1 MADTSTAAA
10 QTDLQVGKLK
20 YHDTGRFSQL
30 ILDYLDNH
38 SNLDGLYAWSR
49 NESGLQAAMQA
60 MDSRSWPRE
69 ALAEALQDTYR
80 DIEHS
85 DAVSSG
91 IQKLSDEALAVVTA
105 HQLNLFSGP
114 LYVVLKAAAVVA
126 AARNWEAKFP
136 GRQFVP
142 VFWLGSEDHDFEEI
156 NHFNLF
162 GQKWA
167 WEREASGATGRMK
180 VDEELQRLGQALKE
194 RLGDSPQAQ
203 ELAEIF
209 DYAYQ
214 PGDSLA
220 RAHTRLLNRLF
231 GAHGLVV
238 LDADHKALKVAFS
251 EVLSRE
257 LTEQP
262 AVDVL
267 KPALEQ
273 LEANYHVQASP
284 RRINLFWMKEDL
296 RPRLE
301 KEGDGPVFTVDADQ
315 TWSLEEI
322 AEELEKHPERF
333 SPNVILRPI
342 YQQAVLP
349 SIAYIGGGGE
359 LAYWLELRPLFEAY
373 DAFYPLL
380 LLRNSVMWMDQ
391 GSVKKLDQL
400 QLKAED
406 LFQEEEGLVKA
417 WVAEHAEGDFD
428 LEVEKKTLTAFYDQL
443 SQRVLAID
451 SGLKGRMEADKS
463 NQLKSLDKLEGRLIK
478 SAKQKH
484 ETDVKKIRALVD
496 RFFPNRGLQERR
508 ENFAGIW
515 LRQGSAMIDTL
526 IQELDP
532 LDERFTIIQERKT
545 GH

>member
-1 MADTSTAAA
+1 MADTSSAAVQA
-10 QTDLQVGKLK
+10 DFQVSKIK
-20 YHDTGRFSQL
+20 YHETGRFSQL
-30 ILDYLDNH
+30 VLDYLDNH
-38 SNLDGLYAWSR
+38 SNLDGFYAWSR
-49 NESGLQAAMQA
+49 DEAGLQAAMEA

-69 ALAEALQDTYR
+69 ALLEALQDTYKN
-80 DIEHS
+80 IEQS

-91 IQKLSDEALAVVTA
+91 IQKLSEKALAVVTA
-105 HQLNLFSGP
+105 HQLNLFTGP
-114 LYVVLKAAAVVA
+114 LYVVLKAAAVIS
-126 AARNWEAKFP
+126 AARKWEAKFP

-156 NHFNLF
+156 DHFNLF
-162 GQKWA
+162 GRKWT
-167 WEREASGATGRMK
+167 WEREASGATGRIK
-180 VDEELQRLGQALKE
+180 VDRKLVALGHSLKE

-209 DYAYQ
+209 EYAYQ
-214 PGDSLA
+214 PGDTLA

-231 GAHGLVV
+231 GSYGLIV

-251 EVLSRE
+251 SVLSRE
-257 LTEQP
+257 LIEQP
-262 AVDVL
+262 AKETL

-273 LEANYHVQASP
+273 LEENYHVQASP
-284 RRINLFWMKEDL
+284 RRINLFWMKDDE

-301 KEGDGPVFTVDADQ
+301 RKGDGPVFAVDTDQ
-315 TWSLEEI
+315 SWGLEEI
-322 AEELEKHPERF
+322 AEELQQHPDRF

-359 LAYWLELRPLFEAY
+359 LAYWLQLHPLFEAY
-373 DAFYPLL
+373 DCFYPLL

-391 GSVKKLDQL
+391 GSLKKLDQL
-400 QLKAED
+400 KLQAED
-406 LFQEEEGLVKA
+406 LFQEEESLVKA
-417 WVAEHAEGDFD
+417 WVAIHAKGDFD
-428 LEVEKKTLTAFYDQL
+428 LETEKKTLTAFYEQL

-484 ETDVKKIRALVD
+484 ETDVKKIRNLVD

-508 ENFAGIW
+508 ENFAAIW
-515 LRQGSAMIDTL
+515 LRVGPSMIDTL
-526 IQELDP
+526 IRELDP

-545 GH
+545 DC